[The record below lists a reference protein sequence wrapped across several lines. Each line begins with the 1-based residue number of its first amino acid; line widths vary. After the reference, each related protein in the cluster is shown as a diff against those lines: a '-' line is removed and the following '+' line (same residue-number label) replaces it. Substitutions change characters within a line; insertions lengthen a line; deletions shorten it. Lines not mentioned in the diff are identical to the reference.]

1 MNTSE
6 EKKRKPTPEEEDF
19 ASLPWMIRFTIVC
32 FVTLIAGW
40 ITEGIETVAAAIPW
54 ILYGVSYF
62 SGGYYSVQVAYD
74 SLKQRLF
81 DVNFLMIIAAIGAAL
96 VGQPKEGAI
105 LMFLFSLSNTLE
117 TYAMGRTFTSVRALL
132 DMTPKI
138 ARVKINDD
146 GETKIIEVP
155 VDDVRK
161 GDIVVVRPG
170 EQLPNDGVVVRGE
183 SAVDEASITGESMPA
198 EKRRGSKVFAGTMNG
213 NGTLELHVT
222 VEAEDSTLAR
232 IVKMVEEAREKK
244 AKSQDFT
251 DRVLGQYYAMS
262 VVGITL
268 LVFAVPFLFLGWN
281 FGDSF
286 YRAITLMVVASPCAL
301 VISIPAA
308 LLSALASSAR
318 SGVLYKGGA
327 YIEQASTIRAVA
339 FDKTGTLTTG
349 RPGVVA
355 VIPFENGNKIP
366 KEFFTE
372 VRNGLP
378 APPDDQLGKLTPA
391 QIALFAAAVAVE
403 YSSEH
408 PIAKAIVKGGEERG
422 INTVEVENFEAETGF
437 GARAVVYGRSLQIGK
452 KSMFKN
458 VNGEI
463 ISEIDKHERQG
474 KTVVLIG
481 EEEPWGLLAIA
492 DTIREEARSVVGAL
506 KKEGIEHVVLLTGDN
521 EQVAKKLGQD
531 LGVDEVF
538 WGLLPQEK
546 VETIKEMEMKYGSVA
561 MVGDGVND
569 APALASANVGI
580 AMGAAGTDVA
590 LESADVLLMS
600 DDLSR
605 LPGVL
610 KNARRTRRIV
620 RQNLTFAFI
629 VMVTLMILALFGE
642 ISLPLAVVGHEG
654 LSANGLTAGQ
664 EGSVTYRLQT
674 ASTIDTLKIF
684 IYVLIISSL

>member
-1 MNTSE
+1 MIKDNQN
-6 EKKRKPTPEEEDF
+6 KNITPEEKGL
-19 ASLPWMIRFTIVC
+19 AALPWMIRLTVLC
-32 FVTLIAGW
+32 LVTLIAGW
-40 ITEGIETVAAAIPW
+40 IVEGIETAGTLAPW
-54 ILYGVSYF
+54 ILYGIAYF
-62 SGGYYSVQVAYD
+62 AGGYYSVQAAYD

-138 ARVKINDD
+138 ARVKRNQN
-146 GETKIIEVP
+146 GESKIVEVP
-155 VDDVRK
+155 VDDVQR
-161 GDIVVVRPG
+161 GEIIAVRPG
-170 EQLPNDGVVVRGE
+170 EQIPNDGVVIRGE
-183 SAVDEASITGESMPA
+183 SAVNEASITGESMPA
-198 EKRRGSKVFAGTMNG
+198 EKRRGSKVFAGTING
-213 NGTLELHVT
+213 NGMLDVSVT

-268 LVFAVPFLFLGWN
+268 LVFAVPFIFMGWH
-281 FGDSF
+281 FSDAF

-318 SGVLYKGGA
+318 NGVLYKGGA
-327 YIEQASTIRAVA
+327 HIEQASTIRAVA

-355 VIPFENGNKIP
+355 VVPFENGNNIP
-366 KEFFTE
+366 AEFYIE
-372 VRNGLP
+372 PKNDLP
-378 APPDDQLGKLTPA
+378 LPPDDQLGQVKKV
-391 QIALFAAAVAVE
+391 QIAILTAAVSIE

-408 PIAKAIVKGGEERG
+408 PLAKAIVRGGEERG
-422 INTVEVENFEAETGF
+422 ITALETESFEAATGL
-437 GARAVVYGRSLQIGK
+437 GARAVFNGTRLQIGR
-452 KSMFKN
+452 KSLFKN
-458 VNGEI
+458 VNGTI
-463 ISEIDKHERQG
+463 NSEIDKHERQG
-474 KTVVLIG
+474 RTVVLVG
-481 EEEPWGLLAIA
+481 DDQPWGLIAIA
-492 DTIREEARSVVGAL
+492 DTVRDEAKMVVHQL
-506 KKEGIEHVVLLTGDN
+506 KNAGVERVVLLTGDN
-521 EQVAKKLGQD
+521 KQVAKKLGTD
-531 LGVDEVF
+531 LGVDEIF
-538 WGLLPQEK
+538 PELLPQEK
-546 VETIKEMEMKYGSVA
+546 VDTIEKLKQKYGSVA

-569 APALASANVGI
+569 APALASADLGI

-610 KNARRTRRIV
+610 REARRTRRVV
-620 RQNLTFAFI
+620 RQNLTFAFV
-629 VMVTLMILALFGE
+629 VMITLMILALFGE
-642 ISLPLAVVGHEG
+642 ITLLVGVIGHEG
-654 LSANGLTAGQ
+654 STLMVVANGL
-664 EGSVTYRLQT
+664 RL
-674 ASTIDTLKIF
+674 L
-684 IYVLIISSL
+684 VRRG

>member
-6 EKKRKPTPEEEDF
+6 EKKRKPTPEEEDL
-19 ASLPWMIRFTIVC
+19 ASLPWMIRLTVVC
-32 FVTLIAGW
+32 FITLIGGW
-40 ITEGIETVAAAIPW
+40 IAEGIDAVAASISW
-54 ILYGVSYF
+54 TLYGISYF
-62 SGGYYSVQVAYD
+62 SGGYYSIQTAYD

-81 DVNFLMIIAAIGAAL
+81 DVNFLMIIAAIGAAM

-155 VDDVRK
+155 VDDVHK

-170 EQLPNDGVVVRGE
+170 EQIPNDGVIVRGE

-213 NGTLELHVT
+213 NGVLELHVT
-222 VEAEDSTLAR
+222 VEAQDSTLAR

-268 LVFAVPFLFLGWN
+268 LVFAVPFLFMGWN

-355 VIPFENGNKIP
+355 VLPFDNGSKIP
-366 KEFFTE
+366 NEFFAE
-372 VRNGLP
+372 PKNELP
-378 APPDDQLGKLTPA
+378 APPDDQLGKLSPV
-391 QIALFAAAVAVE
+391 QIALLAAAVAVE
-403 YSSEH
+403 HSSEH

-422 INTVEVENFEAETGF
+422 INTIEADNFEAETGF

-458 VNGEI
+458 VNGEMM
-463 ISEIDKHERQG
+463 SEIDKHERQG

-506 KKEGIEHVVLLTGDN
+506 KKEGIERVILLTGDN
-521 EQVAKKLGQD
+521 EQVAKKLGRD

-546 VETIKEMEMKYGSVA
+546 VETIKEMEKKYGSVA

-610 KNARRTRRIV
+610 RNARRTRRIV

-654 LSANGLTAGQ
+654 STLIVVANGL
-664 EGSVTYRLQT
+664 RL
-674 ASTIDTLKIF
+674 L
-684 IYVLIISSL
+684 VRRE

>member
-1 MNTSE
+1 MENQLRM
-6 EKKRKPTPEEEDF
+6 KKIDPNRKPTPEEQDL
-19 ASLPWMIRFTIVC
+19 AALPWMIRLTVLC
-32 FVTLIAGW
+32 LLTLIAGW
-40 ITEGIETVAAAIPW
+40 IIEGIDTVSTLVPW
-54 ILYGVSYF
+54 ILYAVAYF

-74 SLKQRLF
+74 SLKKRLF
-81 DVNFLMIIAAIGAAL
+81 DVNFLMIIAAIGAAI

-117 TYAMGRTFTSVRALL
+117 TYAMGRTLTSVRALL

-138 ARVKINDD
+138 ARVKR
-146 GETKIIEVP
+146 GENGENKIVEIP
-155 VDDVRK
+155 VDEVRA
-161 GDIVVVRPG
+161 GEIVTIRPG
-170 EQLPNDGVVVRGE
+170 DQIPNDGVVIRGE
-183 SAVDEASITGESMPA
+183 SAVNEASITGESMPA
-198 EKRRGSKVFAGTMNG
+198 EKYRGSKVFAGTING
-213 NGTLELHVT
+213 NGSLDIRVT

-232 IVKMVEEAREKK
+232 IVKMVEEARDKK

-268 LVFAVPFLFLGWN
+268 LVFLVPFMFLGWN
-281 FGDSF
+281 FSDSF

-355 VIPFENGNKIP
+355 VIPFNNGNEIP
-366 KEFFTE
+366 KNFYIEPK
-372 VRNGLP
+372 NDIP
-378 APPDDQLGKLTPA
+378 PPPDDQLGNLSPE
-391 QIALFAAAVAVE
+391 QIALLTAAVSVE
-403 YSSEH
+403 HPSEH
-408 PIAKAIVKGGEERG
+408 PLARAIVRGGEERG
-422 INTVEVENFEAETGF
+422 ITALESDNFEAATGL
-437 GARAVVYGRSLQIGK
+437 GARARVNSIHLQIGR
-452 KSMFKN
+452 KSLFKN
-458 VNGEI
+458 VNGDIRNKVNDQE
-463 ISEIDKHERQG
+463 KLGR
-474 KTVVLIG
+474 TVVLIG
-481 EEEPWGLLAIA
+481 DEKEPWGLIAIA
-492 DTIREEARSVVGAL
+492 DTVRDEAIQVVKQL
-506 KKEGIEHVVLLTGDN
+506 KEAGVEHVALLTGDN
-521 EQVAKKLGQD
+521 KQVAEKLGGD
-531 LGVDEVF
+531 LGVDTVYSE
-538 WGLLPQEK
+538 LLPQEK
-546 VETIKEMEMKYGSVA
+546 VQTIEQLKKTYGSIA

-569 APALASANVGI
+569 APALATADVGI

-610 KNARRTRRIV
+610 REARRTRRVV

-629 VMVTLMILALFGE
+629 VMVTLMVLALFGE
-642 ISLPLAVVGHEG
+642 ITLPVGVIGHEG
-654 LSANGLTAGQ
+654 STLIVVANGL
-664 EGSVTYRLQT
+664 RL
-674 ASTIDTLKIF
+674 L
-684 IYVLIISSL
+684 VRRG

>member
-1 MNTSE
+1 MIKQNQNRHS
-6 EKKRKPTPEEEDF
+6 TPEEKDL
-19 ASLPWMIRFTIVC
+19 ASLPWMIRLTVLCI
-32 FVTLIAGW
+32 VTLIAGW
-40 ITEGIETVAAAIPW
+40 IVEGIEAAGTLTPW

-62 SGGYYSVQVAYD
+62 AGGYYSVQVAYD

-81 DVNFLMIIAAIGAAL
+81 DVNFLMIIAAIGAAI

-117 TYAMGRTFTSVRALL
+117 TYAMGRTYTSVRALL
-132 DMTPKI
+132 DMTPKR
-138 ARVKINDD
+138 ARVKRTEN
-146 GETKIIEVP
+146 GENKIVEVS
-155 VDDVRK
+155 VDDVKK
-161 GDIVVVRPG
+161 GEVVTVRPG
-170 EQLPNDGVVVRGE
+170 EQIPNDGVVIRGE
-183 SAVDEASITGESMPA
+183 SSVNEASITGESMPS
-198 EKRRGSKVFAGTMNG
+198 EKQKGSKVFAGTLNG
-213 NGTLELHVT
+213 NGMLDVRVT

-268 LVFAVPFLFLGWN
+268 LVFAIPFLFMGWT
-281 FGDSF
+281 FSDSF

-327 YIEQASTIRAVA
+327 HIEQASTVRAVA

-355 VIPFENGNKIP
+355 VIPFENGNNTADKFYIEPKKNIP
-366 KEFFTE
+366 
-372 VRNGLP
+372 P
-378 APPDDQLGKLTPA
+378 PPDDQLGELKKE
-391 QIALFAAAVAVE
+391 QIAILTAAVSIE

-408 PIAKAIVKGGEERG
+408 PLAKAIVRGGEERG
-422 INTVEVENFEAETGF
+422 IIPFEADGFEAATGL
-437 GARAVVYGRSLQIGK
+437 GARAVVNGAKLQIGR
-452 KSMFKN
+452 KSLFKN
-458 VNGEI
+458 VDGTING
-463 ISEIDKHERQG
+463 EIDKHEQQG
-474 KTVVLIG
+474 RTVVLIG
-481 EEEPWGLLAIA
+481 DEEPWGLLAIA
-492 DTIREEARSVVGAL
+492 DTVRDEAKEVVRQL
-506 KKEGIEHVVLLTGDN
+506 KDAGVEWIVLLTGDN
-521 EQVAKKLGQD
+521 KQVANKLGGD
-531 LGVDEVF
+531 LGVDEIF
-538 WGLLPQEK
+538 PELLPQEK
-546 VETIKEMEMKYGSVA
+546 VKTIETLKEKYGSIA

-569 APALASANVGI
+569 APALASADLGI

-610 KNARRTRRIV
+610 REARRTRRVV
-620 RQNLTFAFI
+620 RQNLTFAFV
-629 VMVTLMILALFGE
+629 VMVSLMILALFGE
-642 ISLPLAVVGHEG
+642 ISLPVGVIGHEG
-654 LSANGLTAGQ
+654 STLLVVANGL
-664 EGSVTYRLQT
+664 RL
-674 ASTIDTLKIF
+674 L
-684 IYVLIISSL
+684 VRRG

>member
-6 EKKRKPTPEEEDF
+6 EKKREPTPEEEDL
-19 ASLPWMIRFTIVC
+19 ASLPWMIRLTVVC

-40 ITEGIETVAAAIPW
+40 IAEGIENVAVSIPW
-54 ILYGVSYF
+54 VLYGISYF
-62 SGGYYSVQVAYD
+62 SGGYYSVQAAYD
-74 SLKQRLF
+74 SLKDRLF
-81 DVNFLMIIAAIGAAL
+81 DVNFLMIIAAIGAAI

-138 ARVKINDD
+138 ARIKVNDNGESKIV
-146 GETKIIEVP
+146 EVP
-155 VDDVRK
+155 VDNVRK

-170 EQLPNDGVVVRGE
+170 EQIPNDGIVVRGE

-198 EKRRGSKVFAGTMNG
+198 EKRRSSKVFAGTMNG
-213 NGTLELHVT
+213 NGALELHVT

-268 LVFAVPFLFLGWN
+268 VVFAVPFLFMGWS

-366 KEFFTE
+366 REFFTE
-372 VRNGLP
+372 TKNELP
-378 APPDDQLGKLTPA
+378 APPDDQLGKLSPV
-391 QIALFAAAVAVE
+391 QIALLAAAVAVE
-403 YSSEH
+403 HSSEH

-422 INTVEVENFEAETGF
+422 INTIEAENFEAQTGF
-437 GARAVVYGRSLQIGK
+437 GARAVVHGRSLQIGK

-458 VNGEI
+458 VNGGMM
-463 ISEIDKHERQG
+463 SEIDKHERQG

-492 DTIREEARSVVGAL
+492 DTIREEARSVVEAL
-506 KKEGIEHVVLLTGDN
+506 KKEGIERVILLTGDN

-546 VETIKEMEMKYGSVA
+546 VETIKEMEMRYGSVA

-610 KNARRTRRIV
+610 RNARRTRRIV

-654 LSANGLTAGQ
+654 STLIVVANGL
-664 EGSVTYRLQT
+664 RL
-674 ASTIDTLKIF
+674 
-684 IYVLIISSL
+684 LIRRE

>member
-1 MNTSE
+1 MFANSFCFGILKHMSTNE
-6 EKKRKPTPEEEDF
+6 IKNRKPTPEEEDL
-19 ASLPWMIRFTIVC
+19 AALPWMIRLTALCLI
-32 FVTLIAGW
+32 TLIAGW
-40 ITEGIETVAAAIPW
+40 ISEGIDAAGTAVPW
-54 ILYGVSYF
+54 ILYGISYF
-62 SGGYYSVQVAYD
+62 AGGYYSVQAAYD

-81 DVNFLMIIAAIGAAL
+81 DVNFLMIIAAIGAAI

-138 ARVKINDD
+138 ARIKRNGNGENKIV
-146 GETKIIEVP
+146 EVP
-155 VDDVRK
+155 VDEVRK
-161 GDIVVVRPG
+161 GEIVTVRPG
-170 EQLPNDGVVVRGE
+170 EQIPNDGVVIRGE
-183 SAVDEASITGESMPA
+183 SAVDEASITGESMPS
-198 EKRRGSKVFAGTMNG
+198 EKIRGSKVFAGTING
-213 NGTLELHVT
+213 NGTLDIRVT

-268 LVFAVPFLFLGWN
+268 LVFAVPYFFMGWT

-327 YIEQASTIRAVA
+327 YIEQASTVRAVA

-355 VIPFENGNKIP
+355 IVPFTNGSNIP
-366 KEFFTE
+366 KEFFIE
-372 VRNGLP
+372 RKNDIP
-378 APPDDQLGKLTPA
+378 PPPDDQLGELSCE
-391 QIALFAAAVAVE
+391 QIALMTAAVSVE
-403 YSSEH
+403 HSSEH
-408 PIAKAIVKGGEERG
+408 PLARAIVRGGEERG
-422 INTVEVENFEAETGF
+422 IPALESDNFEAATGL
-437 GARAVVYGRSLQIGK
+437 GARATVNGVKLQIGR
-452 KSMFKN
+452 KSLFNN
-458 VNGEI
+458 VDGEI
-463 ISEIDKHERQG
+463 TSLIKEHEEKGR
-474 KTVVLIG
+474 TVVLIG
-481 EEEPWGLLAIA
+481 SEQPWGLIAIA
-492 DTIREEARSVVGAL
+492 DTVREEAKQVVKNL
-506 KKEGIEHVVLLTGDN
+506 KKAGVEKIVLLTGDN
-521 EQVAKKLGQD
+521 KQVAKKLGGD
-531 LGVDEVF
+531 LGVDEIF
-538 WGLLPQEK
+538 PELLPQEK
-546 VETIKEMEMKYGSVA
+546 VETIEKLKQEFGSVA
-561 MVGDGVND
+561 MVGDGIND
-569 APALASANVGI
+569 APALATANLGI

-610 KNARRTRRIV
+610 REARRTRRVV
-620 RQNLTFAFI
+620 RQNLTFAFV

-642 ISLPLAVVGHEG
+642 ISLPVGVIGHEG
-654 LSANGLTAGQ
+654 STIIVVMNGL
-664 EGSVTYRLQT
+664 RL
-674 ASTIDTLKIF
+674 L
-684 IYVLIISSL
+684 VRRN

>member
-6 EKKRKPTPEEEDF
+6 EKKRKPTPEEEDL
-19 ASLPWMIRFTIVC
+19 ASLPWMIRLTIVC

-40 ITEGIETVAAAIPW
+40 IAEGIETITATIPW

-62 SGGYYSVQVAYD
+62 SGGYYSVQAAYD

-81 DVNFLMIIAAIGAAL
+81 DVNFLMIIAAIGAAI

-138 ARVKINDD
+138 ARVKANNN
-146 GETKIIEVP
+146 GESKIVEVP

-170 EQLPNDGVVVRGE
+170 EQIPNDGVVVRGE

-198 EKRRGSKVFAGTMNG
+198 EKHRGSKVFAGTMNG
-213 NGTLELHVT
+213 NGVLELHVT
-222 VEAEDSTLAR
+222 VEAQDSTLAR

-268 LVFAVPFLFLGWN
+268 LVFAVPFLFMGWS

-349 RPGVVA
+349 RPGIVA

-372 VRNGLP
+372 PKNELP
-378 APPDDQLGKLTPA
+378 APPDDQLGKLSPV

-403 YSSEH
+403 HSSEH

-422 INTVEVENFEAETGF
+422 INTIEAENFEAETGF

-463 ISEIDKHERQG
+463 MSEIDKHERQG

-506 KKEGIEHVVLLTGDN
+506 KKEGIERVILLTGDN

-546 VETIKEMEMKYGSVA
+546 VETIKEMEKKYGSVA

-610 KNARRTRRIV
+610 RNARRTRRIV

-654 LSANGLTAGQ
+654 STLIVVANGL
-664 EGSVTYRLQT
+664 RLLVRR
-674 ASTIDTLKIF
+674 D
-684 IYVLIISSL
+684 

>member
-1 MNTSE
+1 MNTE
-6 EKKRKPTPEEEDF
+6 DTLINNKVTNRNPTPEEQDF
-19 ASLPWMIRFTIVC
+19 ASLPWMVRLTTLC
-32 FVTLIAGW
+32 LVTLIAGW
-40 ITEGIETVAAAIPW
+40 IVEGIESVGIITPW

-62 SGGYYSVQVAYD
+62 AGGYYSVQAAYD

-81 DVNFLMIIAAIGAAL
+81 DVNFLMIIAAIGAAI

-138 ARVKINDD
+138 ARVKRNDN
-146 GETKIIEVP
+146 GENKIVEIPVEEVQK
-155 VDDVRK
+155 DE
-161 GDIVVVRPG
+161 IVTVRPG
-170 EQLPNDGVVVRGE
+170 EQIPNDGVVIRGE

-198 EKRRGSKVFAGTMNG
+198 EKERGSRVFAGTLNG
-213 NGTLELHVT
+213 NGTLDVRVT
-222 VEAEDSTLAR
+222 VVAEDSTLAR

-244 AKSQDFT
+244 AKSQVFT

-262 VVGITL
+262 VVGIAL
-268 LVFAVPFLFLGWN
+268 LAFSIPVLFMGWD
-281 FGDSF
+281 FSTSF

-355 VIPFENGNKIP
+355 VIPFNNGVQIP
-366 KEFFTE
+366 KDFYIGRKSGF
-372 VRNGLP
+372 P
-378 APPDDQLGKLTPA
+378 PPPDDQLGDLQPDQA
-391 QIALFAAAVAVE
+391 ALLAAAVAVE
-403 YSSEH
+403 HPSEH
-408 PIAKAIVKGGEERG
+408 PLAKAIVRGGEERG
-422 INTVEVENFEAETGF
+422 IDALESKSFEAATGL
-437 GARAVVYGRSLQIGK
+437 GARAIVNGNKLQIGR

-458 VNGEI
+458 MNGAISDEI
-463 ISEIDKHERQG
+463 NKQEQLGR
-474 KTVVLIG
+474 TVVLIG
-481 EEEPWGLLAIA
+481 DEEPWGLIAIA
-492 DTIREEARSVVGAL
+492 DTVREEAKHVVKQL
-506 KKEGIEHVVLLTGDN
+506 KEAGVERIVLLTGDIK
-521 EQVAKKLGQD
+521 QVARKLGGD
-531 LGVDEVF
+531 LDVDEIF
-538 WGLLPQEK
+538 SELLPEEK
-546 VETIKEMEMKYGSVA
+546 VQTIEKLKEIYGAVA
-561 MVGDGVND
+561 MVGDGIND
-569 APALASANVGI
+569 APALASADVGI

-590 LESADVLLMS
+590 LESADILLMS

-610 KNARRTRRIV
+610 RNARRTRRVV

-642 ISLPLAVVGHEG
+642 ISLHLAVIGHEG
-654 LSANGLTAGQ
+654 STLIVVANGL
-664 EGSVTYRLQT
+664 RL
-674 ASTIDTLKIF
+674 L
-684 IYVLIISSL
+684 VRRE

>member
-6 EKKRKPTPEEEDF
+6 EKKRKPTPEEEDL
-19 ASLPWMIRFTIVC
+19 ASLPWMIRLTIVC

-40 ITEGIETVAAAIPW
+40 IAEGIETITATIPW

-62 SGGYYSVQVAYD
+62 SGGYYSVQAAYD

-81 DVNFLMIIAAIGAAL
+81 DVNFLMIIAAIGAAI

-138 ARVKINDD
+138 ARVKANNN
-146 GETKIIEVP
+146 GESKIVEVP

-170 EQLPNDGVVVRGE
+170 EQIPNDGVVVRGE

-198 EKRRGSKVFAGTMNG
+198 EKHRGSKVFAGTMNG
-213 NGTLELHVT
+213 NGVLELHVT
-222 VEAEDSTLAR
+222 VEAQDSTLAR

-268 LVFAVPFLFLGWN
+268 LVFAVPFLFLGWS

-349 RPGVVA
+349 RPGIVA

-372 VRNGLP
+372 PKNELP
-378 APPDDQLGKLTPA
+378 APPDDQLGKLSPV

-403 YSSEH
+403 HSSEH

-422 INTVEVENFEAETGF
+422 INTIEAENFEAETGF

-463 ISEIDKHERQG
+463 MSEIDKHERQG

-506 KKEGIEHVVLLTGDN
+506 KKEGIERVILLTGDN

-546 VETIKEMEMKYGSVA
+546 VETIKEMEKKYGSVA

-610 KNARRTRRIV
+610 RNARRTRRIV

-654 LSANGLTAGQ
+654 STLIVVANGL
-664 EGSVTYRLQT
+664 RLLVRR
-674 ASTIDTLKIF
+674 D
-684 IYVLIISSL
+684 

>member
-1 MNTSE
+1 MIKQNQNRHS
-6 EKKRKPTPEEEDF
+6 TPEEKDL
-19 ASLPWMIRFTIVC
+19 ASLPWMIRLTVLCI
-32 FVTLIAGW
+32 VTLIAGW
-40 ITEGIETVAAAIPW
+40 IVEGIEAAGTLTPW

-62 SGGYYSVQVAYD
+62 AGGYYSVQVAYD

-81 DVNFLMIIAAIGAAL
+81 DVNFLMIIAAIGAAI

-117 TYAMGRTFTSVRALL
+117 TYAMGRTYTSVRALL

-138 ARVKINDD
+138 ARVKRTEN
-146 GETKIIEVP
+146 GENKIVEVS
-155 VDDVRK
+155 VDDVKK
-161 GDIVVVRPG
+161 GEIVTVRPG
-170 EQLPNDGVVVRGE
+170 EQIPNDGVVMRGE
-183 SAVDEASITGESMPA
+183 SSVNEASITGESMPS
-198 EKRRGSKVFAGTMNG
+198 EKQKGSKVFAGTLNG
-213 NGTLELHVT
+213 NGMLDVRVT

-268 LVFAVPFLFLGWN
+268 LVFTIPFLFMGWN
-281 FGDSF
+281 FSDSF

-327 YIEQASTIRAVA
+327 YIEQASTVRAVA

-355 VIPFENGNKIP
+355 VVPFVNGNNIAE
-366 KEFFTE
+366 EFYIE
-372 VRNGLP
+372 PRKDLP
-378 APPDDQLGKLTPA
+378 PPPDDQLGELKKE
-391 QIALFAAAVAVE
+391 QIAILTAAVSIE

-408 PIAKAIVKGGEERG
+408 PLAKAIVRGGQERG
-422 INTVEVENFEAETGF
+422 IIPIDADGFEAATGL
-437 GARAVVYGRSLQIGK
+437 GARAIVNGMKLQIGR
-452 KSMFKN
+452 KSLFKN
-458 VNGEI
+458 VDGRING
-463 ISEIDKHERQG
+463 EIDKHEQQG
-474 KTVVLIG
+474 RTVVLIG
-481 EEEPWGLLAIA
+481 DEEPWGLLAIA
-492 DTIREEARSVVGAL
+492 DTVRDEAKEVVRQL
-506 KKEGIEHVVLLTGDN
+506 KDAGVEWIVLLTGDN
-521 EQVAKKLGQD
+521 KQVANKLGGD
-531 LGVDEVF
+531 LGVDEIF
-538 WGLLPQEK
+538 PELLPQEK
-546 VETIKEMEMKYGSVA
+546 VKTIETLKEKYGTIA

-569 APALASANVGI
+569 APALASADLGI

-610 KNARRTRRIV
+610 REARRTRRVV
-620 RQNLTFAFI
+620 RQNLTFAFV
-629 VMVTLMILALFGE
+629 VMVSLMILALFGE
-642 ISLPLAVVGHEG
+642 ISLPVGVIGHEG
-654 LSANGLTAGQ
+654 STLLVVANGL
-664 EGSVTYRLQT
+664 RL
-674 ASTIDTLKIF
+674 L
-684 IYVLIISSL
+684 VRRG

>member
-6 EKKRKPTPEEEDF
+6 EKKRKPTPEEEDL
-19 ASLPWMIRFTIVC
+19 ASLPWMIRLTVVC
-32 FVTLIAGW
+32 FITLIGGW
-40 ITEGIETVAAAIPW
+40 IAEGIDAVAASISW
-54 ILYGVSYF
+54 TLYGISYF
-62 SGGYYSVQVAYD
+62 SGGYYSIQTAYD

-81 DVNFLMIIAAIGAAL
+81 DVNFLMIIAAIGAAM

-155 VDDVRK
+155 VDDVHK

-170 EQLPNDGVVVRGE
+170 EQIPNDGVIVRGE

-213 NGTLELHVT
+213 NGVLELHVT
-222 VEAEDSTLAR
+222 VEAQDSTLAR

-268 LVFAVPFLFLGWN
+268 LVFAVPFLFMGWN

-355 VIPFENGNKIP
+355 VLPFDNGSKIP
-366 KEFFTE
+366 NEFFAE
-372 VRNGLP
+372 PKNELP
-378 APPDDQLGKLTPA
+378 APPDDQLGKLSPV
-391 QIALFAAAVAVE
+391 QIALLAAAVAVE
-403 YSSEH
+403 HSSEH

-422 INTVEVENFEAETGF
+422 INTIEADNFEAETGF

-458 VNGEI
+458 VNGEMM
-463 ISEIDKHERQG
+463 SEIDKHERQG

-506 KKEGIEHVVLLTGDN
+506 KKEGIERVILLTGDN
-521 EQVAKKLGQD
+521 EQVAKKLGRD

-561 MVGDGVND
+561 MVGDGIND

-610 KNARRTRRIV
+610 RNARRTRRIV

-654 LSANGLTAGQ
+654 STLIVVANGL
-664 EGSVTYRLQT
+664 RL
-674 ASTIDTLKIF
+674 L
-684 IYVLIISSL
+684 VRRE

>member
-1 MNTSE
+1 MNTE
-6 EKKRKPTPEEEDF
+6 DTLINNKVTNRNPTPEEQDL
-19 ASLPWMIRFTIVC
+19 ASLPWMVRLTTLC
-32 FVTLIAGW
+32 LVTLIAGW
-40 ITEGIETVAAAIPW
+40 IVEGIESVGIITPW

-62 SGGYYSVQVAYD
+62 AGGYYSVQAAYD

-81 DVNFLMIIAAIGAAL
+81 DVNFLMIIAAIGAAI

-138 ARVKINDD
+138 ARVKRNDN
-146 GETKIIEVP
+146 GENKIVEIPVEEVQ
-155 VDDVRK
+155 K
-161 GDIVVVRPG
+161 NEIVTVRPG
-170 EQLPNDGVVVRGE
+170 EQIPNDGVVIRGE

-198 EKRRGSKVFAGTMNG
+198 EKQRGSRVFAGTLNG
-213 NGTLELHVT
+213 NGTLDFRVT

-244 AKSQDFT
+244 AKSQVFT

-262 VVGITL
+262 VVGIAL
-268 LVFAVPFLFLGWN
+268 LAFSIPVLFMGWD
-281 FGDSF
+281 FSTSF

-355 VIPFENGNKIP
+355 VIPFNNGVQIP
-366 KEFFTE
+366 KDFY
-372 VRNGLP
+372 NGRKSGFP
-378 APPDDQLGKLTPA
+378 PPPDDQLGELKPDQAALLT
-391 QIALFAAAVAVE
+391 AAVAVE
-403 YSSEH
+403 HPSEH
-408 PIAKAIVKGGEERG
+408 PLAKAIVRGGEERG
-422 INTVEVENFEAETGF
+422 IDALESESFEAATGL
-437 GARAVVYGRSLQIGK
+437 GARAIVNGRKLQIGR
-452 KSMFKN
+452 KSLFKN
-458 VNGEI
+458 MNGAISDEI
-463 ISEIDKHERQG
+463 NTQEQLGR
-474 KTVVLIG
+474 TVVLIG
-481 EEEPWGLLAIA
+481 DEEPWGLIAIA
-492 DTIREEARSVVGAL
+492 DTVREEAKHVVKQL
-506 KKEGIEHVVLLTGDN
+506 KEAGVERIVLLTGDN
-521 EQVAKKLGQD
+521 KQVAQKLGGD
-531 LGVDEVF
+531 LGVDEIF
-538 WGLLPQEK
+538 SELLPQEK
-546 VETIKEMEMKYGSVA
+546 VQTIEKLKEIYGAVA
-561 MVGDGVND
+561 MVGDGIND
-569 APALASANVGI
+569 APALASADVGI

-610 KNARRTRRIV
+610 RNARRTRRVV

-642 ISLPLAVVGHEG
+642 ISLPLAVIGHEG
-654 LSANGLTAGQ
+654 STLMVVANGL
-664 EGSVTYRLQT
+664 RL
-674 ASTIDTLKIF
+674 L
-684 IYVLIISSL
+684 VRRE

>member
-6 EKKRKPTPEEEDF
+6 EKKRKPTPEEEDL
-19 ASLPWMIRFTIVC
+19 ASLPWMIRLTIVC

-40 ITEGIETVAAAIPW
+40 IAEGIETITATIPW

-62 SGGYYSVQVAYD
+62 SGGYYSVQAAYD

-81 DVNFLMIIAAIGAAL
+81 DVNFLMIIAAIGAAI

-138 ARVKINDD
+138 ARVKANNN
-146 GETKIIEVP
+146 GESKIVEVP

-161 GDIVVVRPG
+161 SDIVVVRPG
-170 EQLPNDGVVVRGE
+170 EQIPNDGVVVRGE

-198 EKRRGSKVFAGTMNG
+198 EKHKGSKVFAGTMNG
-213 NGTLELHVT
+213 NGVLELHVT
-222 VEAEDSTLAR
+222 VEAQDSTLAR

-268 LVFAVPFLFLGWN
+268 LVFAVPFLFMGWS

-349 RPGVVA
+349 RPGIVA

-372 VRNGLP
+372 PKNELP
-378 APPDDQLGKLTPA
+378 APPDDQLGKLSPV
-391 QIALFAAAVAVE
+391 QIALFAAAVALE
-403 YSSEH
+403 HSSEH

-422 INTVEVENFEAETGF
+422 INTIEAENFEAETGF

-463 ISEIDKHERQG
+463 MSEIDKHERQG

-506 KKEGIEHVVLLTGDN
+506 KEEGIERVILLTGDN

-546 VETIKEMEMKYGSVA
+546 VETIKEMEKKYGSVA

-610 KNARRTRRIV
+610 RNARRTRRIV

-654 LSANGLTAGQ
+654 STLIVVANGL
-664 EGSVTYRLQT
+664 RLLVRR
-674 ASTIDTLKIF
+674 D
-684 IYVLIISSL
+684 

>member
-1 MNTSE
+1 MSTKE
-6 EKKRKPTPEEEDF
+6 IKKRKPTPEEEDL
-19 ASLPWMIRFTIVC
+19 AALPWMIRLTSLCLI
-32 FVTLIAGW
+32 TLIAGW
-40 ITEGIETVAAAIPW
+40 ISEGIDAFGAAVPW
-54 ILYGVSYF
+54 ILYGISYF
-62 SGGYYSVQVAYD
+62 SGGYYSVQAAYD
-74 SLKQRLF
+74 SLRHRLF
-81 DVNFLMIIAAIGAAL
+81 DVNFLMIIAAIGAAI

-138 ARVKINDD
+138 ARVKRNGN
-146 GETKIIEVP
+146 GENKIIEVP
-155 VDDVRK
+155 VDEVRK
-161 GDIVVVRPG
+161 GEIVTVRPG
-170 EQLPNDGVVVRGE
+170 EQIPNDGVVIRGE
-183 SAVDEASITGESMPA
+183 SAVNEASITGESMPA
-198 EKRRGSKVFAGTMNG
+198 EKGRGSKVFAGTING
-213 NGTLELHVT
+213 NGTLDIRVT

-268 LVFAVPFLFLGWN
+268 LVFAVPYIFMEWS

-327 YIEQASTIRAVA
+327 YIEQASVVRAVA

-355 VIPFENGNKIP
+355 VIPFTNGSNIP
-366 KEFFTE
+366 KEFFTDRKE
-372 VRNGLP
+372 DIP
-378 APPDDQLGKLTPA
+378 PSPDDQLGELSRE
-391 QIALFAAAVAVE
+391 QIALLAAAVSVE
-403 YSSEH
+403 HSSEH
-408 PIAKAIVKGGEERG
+408 PLARAIVRGGEERG
-422 INTVEVENFEAETGF
+422 IAAIESDNFEAATGL
-437 GARAVVYGRSLQIGK
+437 GARATVNGVKLQIGR
-452 KSMFKN
+452 KSLFKN

-463 ISEIDKHERQG
+463 SGKINEHEKQG
-474 KTVVLIG
+474 RTVVLIG
-481 EEEPWGLLAIA
+481 DEEPWGLIAIA
-492 DTIREEARSVVGAL
+492 DTVREEAKHVVQKL
-506 KKEGIEHVVLLTGDN
+506 KQAGVEKIVLLTGDN
-521 EQVAKKLGQD
+521 KQVAKKLGND
-531 LGVDEVF
+531 LGVDEIF
-538 WGLLPQEK
+538 SELLPQEK
-546 VETIKEMEMKYGSVA
+546 VETIEKLKQEFGSVA
-561 MVGDGVND
+561 MVGDGIND
-569 APALASANVGI
+569 APALATANLGI

-610 KNARRTRRIV
+610 REARRTRRVV
-620 RQNLTFAFI
+620 RQNLTFAFV
-629 VMVTLMILALFGE
+629 VMITLMILALFGE
-642 ISLPLAVVGHEG
+642 ITLPVGVIGHEG
-654 LSANGLTAGQ
+654 STLIVVANGL
-664 EGSVTYRLQT
+664 RL
-674 ASTIDTLKIF
+674 LVRKG
-684 IYVLIISSL
+684 